1 MTRSVSLSVNNL
13 PINLD
18 YFVEGY
24 IDHVIGGIV
33 ASLKDT
39 GEINTL
45 ELTIDSDGQ
54 VTLKLNGNDV
64 PLTYFPMEIIK
75 GTLEGMVVTLKGVDR
90 VLSPIE
96 IKITR

>member
-24 IDHVIGGIV
+24 IDHVIGGVI

-39 GEINTL
+39 GEIKEL
-45 ELTIDSDGQ
+45 EMNVDNDGQ
-54 VTLKLNGNDV
+54 VTINLNGNDV
-64 PLTYFPMEIIK
+64 PLTYFPMEIIRS
-75 GTLEGMVVTLKGVDR
+75 TLEGMVATLKGVDR
-90 VLSPIE
+90 VLNPIR

>member
-1 MTRSVSLSVNNL
+1 VTRSVSLSVNNL

-24 IDHVIGGIV
+24 IDHVIGGII

-39 GEINTL
+39 GEIKEL
-45 ELTIDSDGQ
+45 EMNVDNDGQ
-54 VTLKLNGNDV
+54 VRISLNGSDV
-64 PLTYFPMEIIK
+64 PLTYFPMEIIRS
-75 GTLEGMVVTLKGVDR
+75 TLEGMVATLKGVDR
-90 VLSPIE
+90 VLNPIR